1 MMKSSKVRAPMNA
14 HTPKSQRGSG
24 DYYGTGVKQK
34 VGRIR
39 EDFIIGNPPSNHSL
53 GKPPRKLA

>member
-1 MMKSSKVRAPMNA
+1 MNV

-24 DYYGTGVKQK
+24 DYYGTGIKQK
-34 VGRIR
+34 VGRVR
-39 EDFIIGNPPSNHSL
+39 EDFMVGKPKSPESL